1 MKQNEEKLREAIER
15 GQPFTLVA
23 TSGDRVKVR
32 GKDWIFLPPLAD
44 EDGRDLADEE
54 RTDFFE
60 VWGNGKSA
68 RWVAFAAIAL
78 LEVKAPEGRP

>member
-15 GQPFTLVA
+15 GQAFTLVM

-32 GKDWIFLPPLAD
+32 GKEWIFLPPLQD
-44 EDGRDLADEE
+44 ENGFQLNDDQ

-60 VWGNGKSA
+60 VWGNGKRA
-68 RWVAFAAIAL
+68 RWIAFKAITI
-78 LEVKAPEGRP
+78 LEVSAPV